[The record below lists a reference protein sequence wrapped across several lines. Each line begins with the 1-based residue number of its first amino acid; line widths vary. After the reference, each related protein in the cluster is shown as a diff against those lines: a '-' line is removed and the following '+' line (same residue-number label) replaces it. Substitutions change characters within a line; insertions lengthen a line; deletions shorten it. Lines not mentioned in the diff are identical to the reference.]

1 MLEEL
6 GLLQAAAAHSIAVS
20 EVEAIAGDDAAA
32 ERILRAGLDAVTAV
46 GDEHA
51 ATNVAWRLGL
61 ALVRQGRYDDA
72 ESFVRAAESG
82 EHSTFWVEVWC
93 RIVLARIEGH
103 RGDAARARE
112 LVGPALE
119 RMASV
124 DESGFHADALLEA
137 AEALRGIGD
146 DEDAAGLVA
155 EAARIAERL
164 GYVVALSRA
173 EQAQRT
179 LTA

>member
-1 MLEEL
+1 
-6 GLLQAAAAHSIAVS
+6 
-20 EVEAIAGDDAAA
+20 
-32 ERILRAGLDAVTAV
+32 
-46 GDEHA
+46 
-51 ATNVAWRLGL
+51 
-61 ALVRQGRYDDA
+61 VRQGRYDDA
-72 ESFVRAAESG
+72 ESFVRAAERG
-82 EHSTFWVEVWC
+82 QQSTFWVEVWC

-137 AEALRGIGD
+137 AEALRSIGD

-155 EAARIAERL
+155 EAGRIAERL
-164 GYVVALSRA
+164 GYVVALRRA